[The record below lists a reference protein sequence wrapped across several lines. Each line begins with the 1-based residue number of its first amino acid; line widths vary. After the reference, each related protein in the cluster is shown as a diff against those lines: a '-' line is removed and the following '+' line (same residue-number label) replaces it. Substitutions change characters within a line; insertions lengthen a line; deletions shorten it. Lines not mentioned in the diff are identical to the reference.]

1 LLLQAIS
8 KCDRRAGALKVLIK
22 ETEKRVAEQDE
33 CSARLEA
40 EIAAVHRDV
49 GHLSIESEHMRIT
62 LQRQEDMH
70 WKLQDNRRRLLEDYD
85 DEALKQRHRMLD
97 MDQNMLSARSELSTV
112 CTVRDLA
119 SSPCSIL
126 AFPPK
131 SGEKGSYSLREEVHQ
146 VRPGARTAPP
156 VI

>member
-1 LLLQAIS
+1 M
-8 KCDRRAGALKVLIK
+8 G
-22 ETEKRVAEQDE
+22 AEQED

-40 EIAAVHRDV
+40 EIAAVQRDAE
-49 GHLSIESEHMRIT
+49 HLSVESEHVRIA
-62 LQRQEDMH
+62 LQRQEDLH
-70 WKLQDNRRRLLEDYD
+70 WKLQDRRRRLLEDYD

-97 MDQNMLSARSELSTV
+97 MDYNIPSARSELSTV

-119 SSPCSIL
+119 SSPCSVL